1 MHVLK
6 YRRIADIHLKRCC
19 FTPSGKLCPDA
30 DIPGGRHTQQVEVG
44 DLVVEANHGPIET
57 YYRLYEV
64 EENRLKELRMGSS
77 IKHFNLKRIPKE
89 LETLLAR
96 DTV

>member
-30 DIPGGRHTQQVEVG
+30 DIPGGRHTQQV
-44 DLVVEANHGPIET
+44 
-57 YYRLYEV
+57 
-64 EENRLKELRMGSS
+64 
-77 IKHFNLKRIPKE
+77 
-89 LETLLAR
+89 
-96 DTV
+96 